1 MANPNE
7 TNADADLEALY
18 DACVDRLMRGED
30 VDLDALCAQHPSHAP
45 ILREHL
51 TSLREAAKNA
61 RATKR
66 PTTRG
71 GAARAPMIA
80 DSGLPFERLGEFRL
94 IRLLGKG
101 GMGAVYLAE
110 QEFLG
115 RLVALKVI
123 RPELGSFRAAKG
135 RFDREV
141 DAVAN
146 LRHPNIVT
154 VFSAGEDHGVPY
166 LVMELVPGH
175 GLNELIER
183 ANGKPL
189 PLPFAL
195 KIGAQIA
202 RALHGAHEQGIL
214 HRDVKPSNI
223 RVTPDER
230 ALLLDF
236 GLARSKDSASFTKT
250 GEFQGTPYYVAPEQV
265 GGKFDVQDG
274 RVDVFA
280 LGATLYECVTGK
292 LPFPGDNV
300 EEVLRGIL
308 FDEPDSPRASN
319 PLLKRDV
326 ETVLRKALEKD
337 PARRYANAKEFAE
350 DLEALLTLS
359 PIKARPPGPMR
370 RLGQWMRR
378 NPILAAI
385 PVALI
390 VLACGFGAAK
400 FNERADRQRAARE
413 IAAAARELLETKGF
427 AESDAQYARAIELD
441 PANVLIPRERA
452 AMRRAYVES
461 MLGSEAEGIA
471 RDAHTL
477 LEQRTASRRTFDAL
491 RVAMSERVLTA
502 AEEKQFASLDLEL
515 AALPAK
521 LDELDHRM
529 RSVVDSAARVELDV
543 SAEAARARVDAAH
556 LEYWMH
562 QWRAAVAERDEA
574 AAERWRARVAR
585 LDTKREYADELAG
598 MGSVA
603 FTVAP
608 ANARVHVFRYV
619 DQRSVVKEGEP
630 RLVPIAVRSF
640 TPPRPYGAWV
650 LRVVRASQG
659 LRPGDTITKVAGQP
673 VRNTVLVAR
682 GAGDVARFDKLVSID
697 GQPIRDAFEAWY
709 HEQLPPKAPTGH
721 AYVFARPV
729 AGQADPQKI
738 TLSAPTLAD
747 VGIEVASPARLVE
760 LGDVAVE
767 AFTAGKIAP
776 MTLGE
781 GVVVRATGAPFYT
794 ADATLEAASATA
806 PGTYEWTL
814 DHGSYVA
821 IVEADGCEA
830 QRVPFVV
837 ERRARSTVSAQLAA
851 AETTPSGFVFVP
863 GGPFTLGGDLDV
875 DGAVV
880 ASIAEVAPFWIQERE
895 VTFAEY
901 VEFLNSPRTHAKY
914 GAMAQELAPR
924 VVGDARE
931 SVLERA
937 SDGHFVVPAELAAL
951 PAYGVSFDAALAY
964 AEWVTERERAA
975 GSTLTF
981 DLPSSLEWE
990 KAARGVD
997 GRTLVCGNHFVA
1009 SWLKSRHARPVTD
1022 LEPVLSFPVDESPY
1036 GAFDL
1041 GGSLNEWC
1049 KDALPETPDLRIV
1062 RGGAWNA
1069 PREQSFHAAY
1079 RHFVRAPTMASSIGF
1094 RLVARS

>member
-7 TNADADLEALY
+7 SIDAGELEALY

-51 TSLREAAKNA
+51 TELRAAAKNA
-61 RATKR
+61 RTTKR
-66 PTTRG
+66 PTTRAG
-71 GAARAPMIA
+71 ARAPMIA
-80 DSGLPFERLGEFRL
+80 DAGLPFERLGEFRL

-154 VFSAGEDHGVPY
+154 VFSAGEDQGVPY
-166 LVMELVPGH
+166 LVMELVPGR
-175 GLNELIER
+175 GLNELIEQQG
-183 ANGKPL
+183 GKPL

-195 KIGAQIA
+195 KIAAQIA
-202 RALHGAHEQGIL
+202 RALHCAHEQGIL

-236 GLARSKDSASFTKT
+236 GLARAKDSASFTKT

-265 GGKFDVQDG
+265 GGKFDSQDG

-300 EEVLRGIL
+300 EEVLRGVL

-326 ETVLRKALEKD
+326 ETVLRKALEKE
-337 PARRYANAKEFAE
+337 PARRYASAREFAE

-370 RLGQWMRR
+370 RTGQWMRR
-378 NPILAAI
+378 SPILAAI
-385 PVALI
+385 PVALL
-390 VLACGFGAAK
+390 VLLCGFGVAT
-400 FNERADRQRAARE
+400 FNERAERQRDARE
-413 IAAAARELLETKGF
+413 LADGAFELLETKGY
-427 AESDAQYARAIELD
+427 AEADAQFARAAELD
-441 PANVLIPRERA
+441 PANALIPRDRA

-461 MLGSEAEGIA
+461 MLGSEAELVA
-471 RDAHTL
+471 RDTRTL

-491 RVAMSERVLTA
+491 GVAMGERVLTA

-521 LDELDHRM
+521 LDELDYHM
-529 RSVVDSAARVELDV
+529 RTVVESAARVELGV
-543 SAEAARARVDAAH
+543 GAETARARVGAAH
-556 LEYWMH
+556 LEFWMH
-562 QWRAAVAERDEA
+562 QWRAAVEERDEA
-574 AAERWRARVAR
+574 AADRLESRVAR
-585 LDTKREYADELAG
+585 LDTKGEYRDELAG
-598 MGSVA
+598 SGSVA
-603 FTVAP
+603 FSVAP

-650 LRVVRASQG
+650 LRVVRESQG

-709 HEQLPPKAPTGH
+709 HEQLPPKASTGH
-721 AYVFARPV
+721 AYVFA
-729 AGQADPQKI
+729 
-738 TLSAPTLAD
+738 
-747 VGIEVASPARLVE
+747 
-760 LGDVAVE
+760 
-767 AFTAGKIAP
+767 
-776 MTLGE
+776 
-781 GVVVRATGAPFYT
+781 
-794 ADATLEAASATA
+794 
-806 PGTYEWTL
+806 
-814 DHGSYVA
+814 
-821 IVEADGCEA
+821 
-830 QRVPFVV
+830 
-837 ERRARSTVSAQLAA
+837 
-851 AETTPSGFVFVP
+851 
-863 GGPFTLGGDLDV
+863 
-875 DGAVV
+875 
-880 ASIAEVAPFWIQERE
+880 
-895 VTFAEY
+895 
-901 VEFLNSPRTHAKY
+901 
-914 GAMAQELAPR
+914 
-924 VVGDARE
+924 
-931 SVLERA
+931 
-937 SDGHFVVPAELAAL
+937 
-951 PAYGVSFDAALAY
+951 
-964 AEWVTERERAA
+964 
-975 GSTLTF
+975 
-981 DLPSSLEWE
+981 
-990 KAARGVD
+990 
-997 GRTLVCGNHFVA
+997 
-1009 SWLKSRHARPVTD
+1009 
-1022 LEPVLSFPVDESPY
+1022 
-1036 GAFDL
+1036 
-1041 GGSLNEWC
+1041 
-1049 KDALPETPDLRIV
+1049 
-1062 RGGAWNA
+1062 
-1069 PREQSFHAAY
+1069 
-1079 RHFVRAPTMASSIGF
+1079 
-1094 RLVARS
+1094 